1 MLCVLRLWFMH
12 LQQQLYSVAEHTLST
27 IVCLYNIP
35 KYVCMVLIYLH
46 TYVRMCVCGVV
57 GRCRPVHFSILWCS
71 LCVCPVCLACKVEE
85 NQATNKRVFQDR
97 QYQVDA
103 AIVRIMKM
111 RKSLSHSLLIAE
123 CFEQLRFPIK
133 V

>member
-1 MLCVLRLWFMH
+1 M
-12 LQQQLYSVAEHTLST
+12 
-27 IVCLYNIP
+27 
-35 KYVCMVLIYLH
+35 
-46 TYVRMCVCGVV
+46 
-57 GRCRPVHFSILWCS
+57 
-71 LCVCPVCLACKVEE
+71 CLACKVEE

-123 CFEQLRFPIK
+123 CFEQLQFPIK
-133 V
+133 VRCRLPQTIHRYYGVV